1 MNSWFERQFKLSE
14 HGTDVR
20 KEIMAGITTF
30 VTMAYIIFVNPGILS
45 ETGMPFGSVLV
56 ATCLGASLATF
67 LMAFLANYPF
77 ALAPGMG
84 LNAFFAFTVVLGMGI
99 PWQVALAEVFVEGVI
114 FIVLTCTK
122 VREEVVNS
130 IPKTLKI
137 GVSAGIGLFITFI
150 GLQGSGIIVDNPAV
164 LLGLGKLS
172 GNVPALLS
180 ILGLL
185 LMVTLEARR
194 VKGGIL
200 IGVVVV
206 TVLAIPLGVAK
217 MPEGIVSMPPSLSPI
232 FMKMDFSML
241 AQPAFWSVTLAFF
254 FVDFF
259 DTVGTLVGVSSRANM
274 LDEKGRLPKASQALM
289 SDAIGTTAG
298 AVLGT
303 STVTTFVESASGVEQ
318 GGRTGLTALTVAVL
332 FLLAMFFNPII
343 SIVPACATA
352 PALIMVGG
360 YMMMG
365 FKEMEFTDWTEFFPA
380 LISFFMMPFAYSI
393 AAGIEFGV
401 LSYVALKVLM
411 GRGREV
417 NWLLYGLAV
426 LSQAEAVAVKVV
438 AHTAYRGAVRGAF
451 IYQGNE
457 VGVALSHVAE
467 HGRARSVGLVSPA
480 VAPHVKPF
488 LAAVVPFYHECGL
501 LVALAYPAFDLREV
515 YIARVVRG
523 RHRHRPAL
531 HAARNTLH
539 LYRLGHGKH
548 ARQQCKQQ

>member
-99 PWQVALAEVFVEGVI
+99 PWQVALAAVFVEGVI

-150 GLQGSGIIVDNPAV
+150 GLQGSGIVVDNPAV

-206 TVLAIPLGVAK
+206 TALAIPLGVAK

-380 LISFFMMPFAYSI
+380 LIAFFMMPFAYSI

-411 GRGREV
+411 GRGKEV

-426 LSQAEAVAVKVV
+426 LFILN
-438 AHTAYRGAVRGAF
+438 RAF
-451 IYQGNE
+451 M
-457 VGVALSHVAE
+457 
-467 HGRARSVGLVSPA
+467 
-480 VAPHVKPF
+480 
-488 LAAVVPFYHECGL
+488 
-501 LVALAYPAFDLREV
+501 
-515 YIARVVRG
+515 
-523 RHRHRPAL
+523 
-531 HAARNTLH
+531 
-539 LYRLGHGKH
+539 
-548 ARQQCKQQ
+548 